1 VNPLTQ
7 LIEAALYSAAR
18 PLTVE
23 ELQTLEPDA
32 SLSDVRQALDQ
43 LRESYDFNQ
52 HGVEVV
58 EMAGG
63 FQVLTRAHL
72 ASTIERAQF
81 AIRTPR
87 ITGAAMETL
96 AVIAYK
102 QPVGRAEIEEIRGV
116 SAAGV
121 LRTLQDRG
129 LIEVVGRGEELGRP
143 LLYGTTS
150 LFLETLGLRDLT
162 DLPRAEELTIALQP
176 HRPEDPEVGAGEAAA
191 YVPAES

>member
-7 LIEAALYSAAR
+7 LIEAALFSAAR
-18 PLTVE
+18 PLTTE
-23 ELQTLEPDA
+23 ELQTLEPEA
-32 SLSDVRQALDQ
+32 SLADVRLALDQ
-43 LRESYDFNQ
+43 LREIYDFSQ
-52 HGVEVV
+52 HSVEVV
-58 EMAGG
+58 ELAGG
-63 FQVLTRAHL
+63 YQMVTRPHFAATL
-72 ASTIERAQF
+72 ERAQF
-81 AIRTPR
+81 AIRTPK

-96 AVIAYK
+96 AVIAYR

-121 LRTLQDRG
+121 LRTLQERG

-176 HRPEDPEVGAGEAAA
+176 PRPEEPEPGENEAAA